1 MIFPPNVAPEQ
12 RRSIHILAHHMGL
25 EHQSVGEADSRQ
37 IHVVKRQL
45 PSPTSQMHTVPAVG
59 LDYHKKGLSRAATFD
74 FAADRETRAAT
85 GNYSH
90 MLGRQGPTLELP
102 GSPDGIGLANLR
114 AAKSFADLRSFSPS
128 PSASSSSYL
137 AAVNNGMGSMPPSG
151 NGSTRYGE
159 YASGIN
165 QNGSLAT
172 PNLTPT
178 TPGTAGTP
186 GTSGENSL
194 LNSLGG
200 LSLGSYES
208 APHGQPRNTPGA
220 IGSQR
225 PGAGGNSRG
234 ANAPERQPRGP
245 EWESAAGFG
254 GRTRTNGHAQRGSG
268 EKLPIFA

>member
-1 MIFPPNVAPEQ
+1 MAPEQ
-12 RRSIHILAHHMGL
+12 RRYIHILAHHMGL

-74 FAADRETRAAT
+74 FAADRESRAVT

-90 MLGRQGPTLELP
+90 MMGRQGPTLELP

-137 AAVNNGMGSMPPSG
+137 AAVNNGMGMPPTG
-151 NGSTRYGE
+151 NGATRYSE
-159 YASGIN
+159 YASGLN
-165 QNGSLAT
+165 QNNSLAT

-186 GTSGENSL
+186 SSENHL

-200 LSLGSYES
+200 LSIGGYEPG
-208 APHGQPRNTPGA
+208 PHAQPRNAPGA

-225 PGAGGNSRG
+225 PGAGANNRG

-245 EWESAAGFG
+245 EWESSTGFG
-254 GRTRTNGHAQRGSG
+254 ARGRTNGHAQRGSG
-268 EKLPIFA
+268 RA